1 MQQDLEG
8 LWLRERVCGRC
19 WGWAHDAWEEGLE
32 DREKGVVVKK
42 KWNWLVESELQTTS
56 KALDCCNSCSING
69 HELGRYLADFMMQ
82 WGGDLDDHE
91 DCGDLLCLCGCRIYR
106 DKEGD

>member
-32 DREKGVVVKK
+32 DREKGVVV
-42 KWNWLVESELQTTS
+42 NWLVESELQTTS
-56 KALDCCNSCSING
+56 KTLDG
-69 HELGRYLADFMMQ
+69 HELARYLADFMMQ

-91 DCGDLLCLCGCRIYR
+91 DCGDLLCLCGCRVYR